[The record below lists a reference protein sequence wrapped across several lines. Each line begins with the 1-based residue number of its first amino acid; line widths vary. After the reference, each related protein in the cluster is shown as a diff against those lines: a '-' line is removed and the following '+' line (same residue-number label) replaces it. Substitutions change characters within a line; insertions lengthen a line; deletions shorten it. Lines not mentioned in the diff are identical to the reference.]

1 MKIDKQDIAL
11 FSALMLIGIAGTIT
25 ASYTLHTAAA
35 VPDIYTVEKLT
46 SQEIGDIKD
55 GDRAFNNVLIFN
67 VQVLSTGEKF
77 GDKLYKDD
85 LAHTDFSAMHETGSK
100 RYYFA
105 EKNTVREDLKNDD
118 IIVTRW
124 VFNQE
129 TKSYW
134 IKGVISAEEFKPL

>member
-1 MKIDKQDIAL
+1 MKIDKQDITL
-11 FSALMLIGIAGTIT
+11 FGALMLIGIAGAIVI
-25 ASYTLHTAAA
+25 SFSLQQSP
-35 VPDIYTVEKLT
+35 VPDIYTVERLT

-77 GDKLYKDD
+77 GDRLYQDD
-85 LAHTDFSAMHETGSK
+85 LARTNFSAMHETGSK

-105 EKNTVREDLKNDD
+105 EENTIREDLKNGD